1 MAKTGAKGNGFKV
14 VNGELVDE
22 SSCAKAALVEG
33 TNVLYPG
40 KERWPGHPGD
50 KVQKGLKSARPTPRR
65 SLPLPTRLGMAVPS
79 LASPGARHTRPRPT
93 RLAITRL
100 ASSAPSSPDP
110 CPTCPPS
117 PALASPHPTW
127 HAAAPPCLR
136 RPAPPSPDSPPRP
149 RSSLANRRRIV
160 ATVTEP
166 KRLDV
171 AMEGLVAGIAGLVGL
186 ISPDA
191 GVAAAFATPAAVA
204 GAKDALSRFYNR
216 QQARQASVLRF
227 AAQQAG
233 IEPEELERRCEE
245 DSRLDELLQVVM
257 AASADT
263 AMRKKLVAYALALAD
278 GVKSS
283 GEPSYW
289 QSALVNAMRDL
300 DHQHLALLER
310 FTWTRARL
318 GLDFANDEVA
328 PYLDAGQVEQIGADI
343 APLSSVLAVLLGH
356 GLLEQEFVGG
366 GMAFRGTSRGLWRLT
381 PFGAQVLELLRDLGE
396 RLRTSEG
403 PS

>member
-1 MAKTGAKGNGFKV
+1 
-14 VNGELVDE
+14 
-22 SSCAKAALVEG
+22 
-33 TNVLYPG
+33 
-40 KERWPGHPGD
+40 
-50 KVQKGLKSARPTPRR
+50 
-65 SLPLPTRLGMAVPS
+65 
-79 LASPGARHTRPRPT
+79 
-93 RLAITRL
+93 
-100 ASSAPSSPDP
+100 
-110 CPTCPPS
+110 
-117 PALASPHPTW
+117 
-127 HAAAPPCLR
+127 
-136 RPAPPSPDSPPRP
+136 
-149 RSSLANRRRIV
+149 
-160 ATVTEP
+160 
-166 KRLDV
+166 
-171 AMEGLVAGIAGLVGL
+171 MEGLVAGVAGLVGL

-191 GVAAAFATPAAVA
+191 GVAAAFTTPAAVA
-204 GAKDALSRFYNR
+204 GAKNALSRFYNQ

-233 IEPEELERRCEE
+233 IEPEGLERRCEE

-310 FTWTRARL
+310 LTWTRARL

-328 PYLDAGQVEQIGADI
+328 PYLDAGQVEQIGAHI

-366 GMAFRGTSRGLWRLT
+366 GMAFRGTSRGLWRIDAVWRS
-381 PFGAQVLELLRDLGE
+381 GARTSAGSRRAVEDVRGTVLDRKKNRDSSWSARLPWAPTGE
-396 RLRTSEG
+396 PASARLRMTTV
-403 PS
+403 